1 MSKAVSRHLLDDQ
14 KIIGGPLR
22 FESRAASSPS
32 RESATDA
39 AIKVVKQTLGQ
50 DLLSDHRPRRMGVG
64 FLYEADLILATD
76 RAVLGAIDAVF
87 DKYPGSESDKKQV
100 EAEIWRKSF
109 LLSEFFGSTGDI
121 PDPWPDR
128 NDAESL
134 ARYEACIARLRD
146 LIEPNV
152 DKLTEFRSKAA
163 PIAFGTSRLS
173 I

>member
-1 MSKAVSRHLLDDQ
+1 MSKAVSRHLLDDR
-14 KIIGGPLR
+14 KVIGGPLR

-39 AIKVVKQTLGQ
+39 AIKVVMQTLGQ

-76 RAVLGAIDAVF
+76 RAVLAAIHTIF
-87 DKYPGSESDKKQV
+87 DKYPGSESDKKHV
-100 EAEIWRKSF
+100 EAEIRRKSF

-134 ARYEACIARLRD
+134 ARYEACITHLRN
-146 LIEPNV
+146 LVAPKL
-152 DKLTEFRSKAA
+152 DKLTEFRSKA
-163 PIAFGTSRLS
+163 PQIAFGTSHLS
-173 I
+173 T